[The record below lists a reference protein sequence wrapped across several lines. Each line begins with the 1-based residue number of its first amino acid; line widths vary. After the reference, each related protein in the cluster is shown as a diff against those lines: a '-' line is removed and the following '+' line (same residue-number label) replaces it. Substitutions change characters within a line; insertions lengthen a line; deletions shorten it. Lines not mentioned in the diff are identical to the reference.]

1 MKNYLVKDLM
11 VPIAEYATVVIG
23 TPLIDAIHVLERA
36 QEAYTVSKYQHRAII
51 VLDHNGNV
59 VGKISQMRALK
70 AIETEFDFTDEL
82 EEIRKFKFSEDYI
95 TQLRDKYRA
104 RGKIIK
110 EETLHEAAAKKV
122 EEFMQMP
129 TPGEFVAEDCSL
141 DTAIHRLISGTHL
154 SLLVTRREEII
165 GILRISDVF
174 AAVFHEMMTLEKT
187 GSS

>member
-1 MKNYLVKDLM
+1 
-11 VPIAEYATVVIG
+11 
-23 TPLIDAIHVLERA
+23 
-36 QEAYTVSKYQHRAII
+36 
-51 VLDHNGNV
+51 
-59 VGKISQMRALK
+59 
-70 AIETEFDFTDEL
+70 
-82 EEIRKFKFSEDYI
+82 
-95 TQLRDKYRA
+95 
-104 RGKIIK
+104 
-110 EETLHEAAAKKV
+110 
-122 EEFMQMP
+122 MQMP